1 LSHPV
6 DLSTDQGVLLEPNA
20 EPEPVTSASAE
31 LDSANS
37 EPMEVKATLNEPPE
51 LKNEMM
57 PGPSKEPTEP
67 SPVDTENG
75 QIEKNPLLDIL
86 QDLVPKQ
93 VMPTD
98 TVSCSA
104 GKGDVRNP
112 LFSPKARTSPNQ
124 RHF

>member
-51 LKNEMM
+51 LEHEMM
-57 PGPSKEPTEP
+57 PGTSQEPTEP

-75 QIEKNPLLDIL
+75 KIEKNTLLDVL
-86 QDLVPKQ
+86 QDLVPEQ
-93 VMPTD
+93 VTPTD
-98 TVSCSA
+98 AVSCYA
-104 GKGDVRNP
+104 GQGDARP
-112 LFSPKARTSPNQ
+112 PHDLFSQHR
-124 RHF
+124 